1 MHAVHAGARLR
12 VRDYPA
18 RGLDDLRNFLGRVFE
33 DRAVFGSEI
42 EMNFGRWQTVFILR
56 LWVKFDITFGRRD
69 HSVLRIEVDQGGEA
83 LADFAFEVR
92 AEAGGV
98 VSEAGVADAEP
109 RARIDDDVIALR
121 KVGMRLL
128 PVE

>member
-18 RGLDDLRNFLGRVFE
+18 RGLDDLRNFRGRIFE
-33 DRAVFGSEI
+33 DRVVFGREI
-42 EMNFGRWQTVFILR
+42 EMNFGRGESVFIRRLR
-56 LWVKFDITFGRRD
+56 VQFDETFWRRD
-69 HSVLRIEVDQGGEA
+69 HPVLRIEVDQGGEA

-98 VSEAGVADAEP
+98 VSEAGVADAES
-109 RARIDDDVIALR
+109 RARIDDDVVAL
-121 KVGMRLL
+121 
-128 PVE
+128 